1 MRYQSAAWRLVT
13 PRVAIRPGA
22 SYHRWSRHERRPIE
36 RAKMAVAIPNP
47 EIHQLSQEEGFDL
60 LDRQAMDTLGI
71 DGDEFR
77 RRWEAGEYGAEP
89 DRPEIIRLVMLLPLG
104 R

>member
-1 MRYQSAAWRLVT
+1 VK
-13 PRVAIRPGA
+13 PPD
-22 SYHRWSRHERRPIE
+22 E
-36 RAKMAVAIPNP
+36 RADERAEMAVAIPNP
-47 EIHQLSQEEGFDL
+47 EIHQLSPEEGFDL
-60 LDRQAMDTLGI
+60 LDRQAMDTIGI

-77 RRWEAGEYGAEP
+77 RRWDAGEYGTEP